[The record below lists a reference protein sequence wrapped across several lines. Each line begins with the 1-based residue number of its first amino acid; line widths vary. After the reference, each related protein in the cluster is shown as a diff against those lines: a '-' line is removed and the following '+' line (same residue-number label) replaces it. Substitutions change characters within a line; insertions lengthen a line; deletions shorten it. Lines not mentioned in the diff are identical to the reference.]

1 MEQGRAPVTVS
12 VSAAERRD
20 GTLHPEKLAAALAAL
35 RRDGLSPPT
44 PTPDSRSPR
53 SLSSEG

>member
-1 MEQGRAPVTVS
+1 MAAPVTVS

-44 PTPDSRSPR
+44 PTPDSRSPH